1 MIYTSNCILS
11 KVVSSTKRKSPLPLF
26 RAHRSIPSILKAR
39 IKRERTYPSSLNPP
53 SLTLFPFS
61 LPTYPRSPP
70 QHPNKDTKKI
80 VWLIPRFL
88 KKIPPFF
95 LSLGISRPPLLLELH
110 PGYFK
115 FARTECIPSPDSVCN
130 HFTLRPSSELRCALA
145 DAFGCRWRCIRRR
158 HFSVRVT
165 GDLGTS
171 GLWRDVAS
179 NGGVEW
185 DAELHVGCPG
195 FFTLFHLRRCYSSSS
210 FSSSPYFCL
219 SKNSRFFRARLG
231 RSSEFR

>member
-1 MIYTSNCILS
+1 M
-11 KVVSSTKRKSPLPLF
+11 
-26 RAHRSIPSILKAR
+26 
-39 IKRERTYPSSLNPP
+39 
-53 SLTLFPFS
+53 
-61 LPTYPRSPP
+61 
-70 QHPNKDTKKI
+70 
-80 VWLIPRFL
+80 IPRFL

-145 DAFGCRWRCIRRR
+145 DAFGSRWRCIRRR

-195 FFTLFHLRRCYSSSS
+195 FFSLFFICVVVIPPPLSPPPSPPPPIFVCPKILVFFVPGLVVRRNFGS
-210 FSSSPYFCL
+210 FFGFS
-219 SKNSRFFRARLG
+219 FFRSFCFGKVDDFFSKRALLYT
-231 RSSEFR
+231 FMHNVN